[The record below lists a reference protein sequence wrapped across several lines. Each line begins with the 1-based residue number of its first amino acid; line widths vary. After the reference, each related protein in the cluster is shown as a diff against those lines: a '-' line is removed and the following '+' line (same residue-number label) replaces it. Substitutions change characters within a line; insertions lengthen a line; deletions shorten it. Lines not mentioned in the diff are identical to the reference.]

1 MLPRLSR
8 AALALAL
15 AAPAVFAQDLPC
27 GSDVGSRR
35 TPESSRGPAHLLG
48 AGATSSPFTPPVASD
63 IQFVVNSGG
72 GLDTGC
78 TFRSGGPLLIDVPI
92 DRYLGPVD
100 ANGFLIDATAMR
112 NAGLLSEF
120 ATLILP
126 VFDIDNLADV
136 TPPDQPE
143 IDRVSFNDAQVG
155 FLSGL
160 NGEWKLNSFQIPIE
174 RLKFPA
180 APGVGGA
187 RPAPAMNRIRIDIDV
202 GNEAQGKE
210 LWCMSADWVAI
221 SFKAISPVILIHG
234 NNSNGGFWDRQGF
247 TARLTQAL
255 IPFDNSISMPTS
267 SVAINS
273 VRLFGRLREIS
284 AGFGVDS
291 VHLVCHSKGGLDTR
305 AYLQDFHFG
314 EPFRV
319 LSVST
324 CSSPHNGSSGADL
337 LVAQAVEAARA
348 DKVEFSGF
356 PTFTQTLVRVLG
368 VDAGTP
374 NLTTRFTAQ
383 FNAQNVPA
391 LPQGIVFNTVGGD
404 ADTNNSL
411 SIDTE
416 AEIAA
421 LRPESASLQSKPT
434 FVATTVVNRIYQ
446 ILRTTSTVEVRY
458 RLDTGFFGGTTL
470 VAEIVNVPTA
480 APVGNDTLVT
490 IPSAMGAGT
499 LASRVTNTAVF
510 TGTNGRNH
518 SNIANGG
525 VADTILPWI
534 LQAERQNG
542 DLK

>member
-1 MLPRLSR
+1 MLSHLPC
-8 AALALAL
+8 AAFALALSAPLAL
-15 AAPAVFAQDLPC
+15 SQDLPC

-35 TPESSRGPAHLLG
+35 TPESSRGAAHLLG
-48 AGATSSPFTPPVASD
+48 TTSSPFTPPVPSD

-100 ANGFLIDATAMR
+100 ANGFLIDATSMR

-120 ATLILP
+120 ANLILP

-143 IDRVSFNDAQVG
+143 IDRVSFNDAEVG

-202 GNEAQGKE
+202 GNEATGNE

-234 NNSNGGFWDRQGF
+234 NNSNGGFWERQGF
-247 TARLTQAL
+247 TAQLTQSL

-267 SVAINS
+267 SVATNS
-273 VRLFGRLREIS
+273 LRLFGRLREIA

-305 AYLQDFHFG
+305 AYLQNFHFG

-337 LVAQAVEAARA
+337 LVAQAVEAARV
-348 DKVEFSGF
+348 DEVEFSGF
-356 PTFTQTLVRVLG
+356 PTFTQTLVRALG

-374 NLTTRFTAQ
+374 NLTTRFAAQ

-391 LPQGIVFNTVGGD
+391 LPAGILFNTVGGD

-421 LRPESASLQSKPT
+421 LRPESAALASKPT

-458 RLDTGFFGGTTL
+458 RSDTGFFGGTTL

-510 TGTNGRNH
+510 TGANGRNH
-518 SNIANGG
+518 SNIANGA
-525 VADTILPWI
+525 VAATILPWI